1 MKDRVFDFVPNL
13 GPGDLAMNC
22 TIASAQTSQQVHTD
36 CPSLALR
43 AARAVFI
50 AASIMS
56 GVTAL
61 GQTKSS
67 APPHA
72 EFKAAIAQAKVEL
85 KKEEHA
91 AEGALVYRIRSR
103 DGKLALARTALHNT
117 TPGYGGH
124 RPGKAAE
131 GETVTA
137 FGRNHRMFDLRIN
150 APGYHELVRSGV
162 FRKGKVVAWDDLE
175 LEPVTAATAGT
186 IDCIVQL
193 EGGADAGGVRLI
205 AHGYPQAVTDTLGRF
220 RFTGLGAGSLL
231 ISASKKG
238 YIADYDTVEVSRGG
252 VTACELMIYRQ
263 RSAQVR
269 WAYQPKESR
278 DLIGGV
284 TTGSGLVSPKGLGRV
299 SFAKGFVQ
307 VTGKSDFFVHQDED
321 KLIIKNFDASFQGPG
336 MMELHGVPFDKVKEA
351 PQADYG
357 TTPITMREGGVYVLR
372 TYDGKHYAK
381 MEVTGL
387 FDGISTGEAVSLSLP
402 SRCHIAK
409 PLPKDG
415 VLPSV
420 AVLDLDT
427 SGNVP
432 DGVARA
438 LSDLTRS
445 VVQETG
451 RYILVDRD
459 SIIHILGE
467 QDFISTIKCDNT
479 RCLVNYGKKL
489 RAQKILHGR
498 VSQIGKTFV
507 LSLKL
512 IDVATAAV
520 DAFHTNRTTDGVD
533 GLLEFIEPQTC
544 ELIRSAAAKKP

>member
-1 MKDRVFDFVPNL
+1 MAL
-13 GPGDLAMNC
+13 
-22 TIASAQTSQQVHTD
+22 
-36 CPSLALR
+36 SLL
-43 AARAVFI
+43 
-50 AASIMS
+50 
-56 GVTAL
+56 
-61 GQTKSS
+61 SS
-67 APPHA
+67 AFVVGQGTASSTKRPATNA
-72 EFKAAIAQAKVEL
+72 EFKEAIAQAKVEL

-91 AEGALVYRIRSR
+91 DEGALVYRIRSR
-103 DGKLALARTALHNT
+103 DGKLALARTALYNT
-117 TPGYGGH
+117 TPGYAGH
-124 RPGKAAE
+124 RPGRATE

-137 FGRNHRMFDLRIN
+137 FGRNHKMFDLRIT

-162 FRKGKVVAWDDLE
+162 FRKGKVIAWKDLR
-175 LEPVTAATAGT
+175 LEPVTGATAGT
-186 IDCIVQL
+186 IDGIVRL
-193 EGGADAGGVRLI
+193 EGGADADGVRVI
-205 AHGYPQAVTDTLGRF
+205 VRGYPPVAADTHGRF
-220 RFTGLGAGSLL
+220 RFTGIGSG
-231 ISASKKG
+231 SVSVSTTKKG
-238 YIADYDTVEVSRGG
+238 YIVGRETVEVTRGR
-252 VTACELMIYRQ
+252 VASCELTMYRQ
-263 RSAQVR
+263 RSVQVR

-284 TTGSGLVSPKGLGRV
+284 TTGTGLVSPNGLHRV

-321 KLIIKNFDASFQGPG
+321 KLIIKNFDARFQGPG
-336 MMELHGVPFDKVKEA
+336 MMELHGVPFDKVKQA

-357 TTPITMREGGVYVLR
+357 TMPITLREGGVYVLR

-402 SRCHIAK
+402 SRCHIVQ